1 MINSENE
8 FFVIEYSPNDEGIPY
23 FMDQE
28 WVPELPNYDLF
39 TAPPLPE
46 DFSDNYAVKIKA
58 YKLDGDYFSN
68 DNLISSDMLI
78 LLSEL
83 KVKCISI
90 PVKVR
95 LYKNK
100 TPSKEYYL
108 FYILSYLSIM
118 DESKSIFTISK
129 DIETGEFNT
138 LDEKNLEK
146 IYYERIDKFKIRDD
160 IHEHLFICNE
170 ISKPVCSSLFKNK
183 FESLKLCG
191 VKFEKIDD
199 NYKYDAWEGW

>member
-8 FFVIEYSPNDEGIPY
+8 FFVIEYSPNDGGIPH
-23 FMDQE
+23 FMDKE
-28 WVPELPNYDLF
+28 WMPELPDYDLF
-39 TAPPLPE
+39 TASLIPE
-46 DFSDNYAVKIKA
+46 DFSDGYVVKIKA
-58 YKLDGDYFSN
+58 CKLDGDYFPN
-68 DNLISSDMLI
+68 DNLISSDMLV

-90 PVKVR
+90 PVRVI

-100 TPSKEYYL
+100 TPSKKYYL
-108 FYILSYLSIM
+108 FYVLSYLSIM

-129 DIETGEFNT
+129 DIETGEVNT
-138 LDEKNLEK
+138 PDEKGLDK
-146 IYYERIDKFKIRDD
+146 IYYERIEKFKIRDD
-160 IHEHLFICNE
+160 INEHLFFCNE
-170 ISKPVCSSLFKNK
+170 ISKPVCSLLFKSK
-183 FESLKLCG
+183 FESLNLCG

>member
-8 FFVIEYSPNDEGIPY
+8 FFVIEYSPNDEDIPH
-23 FMDQE
+23 FMDKV
-28 WVPELPNYDLF
+28 WVPELPDYDLF

-46 DFSDNYAVKIKA
+46 NFSDDYVVKLKT
-58 YKLDGDYFSN
+58 YKLNGDYFPN
-68 DNLISSDMLI
+68 DNLISSDMLM

-90 PVKVR
+90 PVKVE
-95 LYKNK
+95 LYKDK
-100 TPSKEYYL
+100 SPPKEYYL

-118 DESKSIFTISK
+118 DVSKSIFTISK
-129 DIETGEFNT
+129 DIETSEFNT
-138 LDEKNLEK
+138 PDGKGLDK
-146 IYYERIDKFKIRDD
+146 IYYERIDEFKVRDD

-170 ISKPVCSSLFKNK
+170 ISKPVCSSLFKSK
-183 FESLKLCG
+183 FESLNLCG
-191 VKFEKIDD
+191 VKFEKIDG